1 VPLARGSA
9 RTVSTSPGR
18 LPVVRRLSP
27 PPLGQAAIWAAVAL
41 AFADSSIVVL
51 ALPDLLRQLDTSIAG
66 VSLVITV
73 YNIAVVA
80 ATPLV
85 VWLVRRT
92 GPRAALHGGLILFA
106 AGSAG
111 CALAGSLEL
120 LVVLRVVQAVGGA
133 FLLASALPTL
143 GVRRW
148 SVAAAVGAALGPAV
162 GGVLTEA
169 LDWRAIFAFQAPVAL
184 AALVAGWRAARDAER
199 PAHARMHSDLRANA
213 SLALVSGALVG
224 ALFLVV
230 LLVIEVW
237 GLSPASAALLVSVL
251 PATTV
256 AAGPFARGAE
266 LRGSG
271 AAGAV
276 LVAGGLAG
284 VALLP
289 ERSVVWLALA
299 LALVGTGLGVA
310 GERLSEAALESGA
323 VEPAAWSVAA
333 RHLGLVAGLVLVAPM
348 LASGIERA
356 TDRASEA
363 GAGVVLDAQISPRA
377 KLGLGLDIASALES
391 APRASVPDFHPA
403 FDAARDRDSSQAAA
417 LTTVERRLGDTV
429 RAALERGF
437 RPSLWICVALALLA
451 CLPLAWPARRAP
463 A

>member
-1 VPLARGSA
+1 VPLARASLQSVSA
-9 RTVSTSPGR
+9 AAGT
-18 LPVVRRLSP
+18 LPVVRRLAEI
-27 PPLGQAAIWAAVAL
+27 PLGQAAIWAAVAL

-66 VSLVITV
+66 VSLVITA
-73 YNIAVVA
+73 YNVAVVV

-85 VWLVRRT
+85 VWLVRRA
-92 GPRAALHGGLILFA
+92 GPRAGLHGGLILFA

-120 LVVLRVVQAVGGA
+120 LVVLRVVQAIGGA

-162 GGVLTEA
+162 GGLLTEA
-169 LDWRAIFAFQAPVAL
+169 LDWRAIFAFQAPVAV

-199 PAHARMHSDLRANA
+199 AATARGRIDIRANA
-213 SLALVSGALVG
+213 SLALISGALVG

-251 PATTV
+251 PAATL
-256 AAGPFARGAE
+256 AAGPLARGAE
-266 LRGSG
+266 LRASG

-289 ERSVVWLALA
+289 ERSVIWLALA
-299 LALVGTGLGVA
+299 LALVGAGLGVA

-333 RHLGLVAGLVLVAPM
+333 RHLGLVVGLVLVAPM
-348 LASGIERA
+348 LASGIDKA
-356 TDRASEA
+356 TDRASAA
-363 GAGVVLDAQISPRA
+363 GAGVVLDAPISARA
-377 KLGLGLDIASALES
+377 KLGLGVDIASALES
-391 APRASVPDFHPA
+391 APRASVPDFQPA
-403 FDAARDRDSSQAAA
+403 FDAARNRDSSQAAQ
-417 LTTVERRLGDTV
+417 LTRLEQRLGDTV
-429 RAALERGF
+429 RAVLERGF
-437 RPSLWICVALALLA
+437 RSSLWVCCVLALLA
-451 CLPLAWPARRAP
+451 CLPLAVPARRP
-463 A
+463 GS